1 LELFHYDNMPAL
13 SIFYGDR
20 IVMAE
25 LPGKETDQGGA
36 IAHGYAMDEHHEFD
50 GAATLAR
57 EVIEHMVDD
66 GVDVGACNAVSD
78 PSAAGIG
85 HAVGFVERRILR
97 DGSVPVIPFLVNA
110 MYPPNQPT
118 PERCFEMGRAL
129 RRAIEA
135 SSSDAR
141 VAVIASGGLSHYVVN
156 EELDRAVLDSLAAGD
171 EGALL
176 QIPPKVL
183 VSGSAE
189 IRNWISMAGAAE
201 EVAVSWCEYVPCYRS
216 LAGTGCGMAFARWS

>member
-1 LELFHYDNMPAL
+1 ARRSELCQRALDRLAHDVQDVAPSVVVVVGNDQLELFHYDNMPAL

-97 DGSVPVIPFLVNA
+97 DGSGPVIPLLV
-110 MYPPNQPT
+110 
-118 PERCFEMGRAL
+118 
-129 RRAIEA
+129 
-135 SSSDAR
+135 
-141 VAVIASGGLSHYVVN
+141 
-156 EELDRAVLDSLAAGD
+156 
-171 EGALL
+171 
-176 QIPPKVL
+176 
-183 VSGSAE
+183 
-189 IRNWISMAGAAE
+189 
-201 EVAVSWCEYVPCYRS
+201 
-216 LAGTGCGMAFARWS
+216 